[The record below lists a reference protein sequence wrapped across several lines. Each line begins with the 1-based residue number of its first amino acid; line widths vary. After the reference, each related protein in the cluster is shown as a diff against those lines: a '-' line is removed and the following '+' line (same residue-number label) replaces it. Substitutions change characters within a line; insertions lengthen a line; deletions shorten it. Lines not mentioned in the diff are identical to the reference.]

1 MKALI
6 VILSGIGNAITTLPI
21 IEILN
26 KNNIDVDILVS
37 SKANTDLLSKDF
49 RVRNTYLFNPKN
61 NFIKGLK
68 LIKQLRHEEY
78 DFAIT
83 IYPPQGIVSSAIL
96 YLINAKIRTQYIC
109 NYLFKFVSMKFKIPV
124 VYNPDLKLFEKLLL
138 THPKKINEE
147 KHAVYLMADLLKP
160 FFKFDYKELNLKYYL
175 EDNEI
180 KFSEKF
186 WHENNLNNE
195 FVIGIHTGTS
205 GKPPFKMWDFE
216 YWKSLILK
224 INKKYSNIT
233 FIAFIGPSDEKH
245 EEYLKSLNLD
255 NLIVVKELSIR
266 DTIAL
271 ISKCNFFIS
280 ADSGLAHCASLFKI
294 PQITMFG
301 PVDYKYIQPFSE
313 NCKVVVPDNYKP
325 FYIPHCGF
333 ISKPYDCMKSLKP
346 EKVFNEFEKYLEKL
360 DVEINLKG

>member
-147 KHAVYLMADLLKP
+147 KHAV
-160 FFKFDYKELNLKYYL
+160 
-175 EDNEI
+175 
-180 KFSEKF
+180 
-186 WHENNLNNE
+186 
-195 FVIGIHTGTS
+195 
-205 GKPPFKMWDFE
+205 
-216 YWKSLILK
+216 
-224 INKKYSNIT
+224 
-233 FIAFIGPSDEKH
+233 
-245 EEYLKSLNLD
+245 
-255 NLIVVKELSIR
+255 
-266 DTIAL
+266 
-271 ISKCNFFIS
+271 
-280 ADSGLAHCASLFKI
+280 
-294 PQITMFG
+294 
-301 PVDYKYIQPFSE
+301 
-313 NCKVVVPDNYKP
+313 
-325 FYIPHCGF
+325 
-333 ISKPYDCMKSLKP
+333 
-346 EKVFNEFEKYLEKL
+346 
-360 DVEINLKG
+360 